1 MKKIICEAGAT
12 KADWRVIENGQEL
25 ARHLGAGI
33 NVSTMDGTVVAGMI
47 REAAGA
53 LDQALKSEGS
63 TGEGPTG
70 EPNMGASVHFYA
82 AGVLTPAFR
91 AEMTALLKDG
101 FGASVI
107 ELQSDLLA
115 SARAACG
122 HEPGIAAI
130 LGTGSNSCQFDG
142 EKIVRQVKS
151 GGFILGDEGSAS
163 TLGKSFIS
171 DYIKGLVPAEIAAD
185 YAEKFPSKYADIVE
199 RVYHNPGSPSAWLGG
214 LCPFLL
220 SHYGHPYIRR
230 LVDGNFQA
238 FIDRSL
244 RQYDIDRYPVGIVG
258 GFGNACQDVLRPL
271 LDAAGIRI
279 RAFIPAPIEELVK
292 YHA

>member
-12 KADWRVIENGQEL
+12 KTDWRVIENGRSP
-25 ARHLGAGI
+25 ARHITAGI
-33 NVSTMDGTVVAGMI
+33 NFSTMDLSVVAEII
-47 REAAGA
+47 RGAAEALSA
-53 LDQALKSEGS
+53 EGQVSRAEAS
-63 TGEGPTG
+63 TGNVPV
-70 EPNMGASVHFYA
+70 AAVHFYA
-82 AGVLTPAFR
+82 AGVISPALREELT
-91 AEMTALLKDG
+91 TLLKDC
-101 FGASVI
+101 FGTSEI

-122 HEPGIAAI
+122 HTPGIAAI

-163 TLGKSFIS
+163 ALGKLFIS
-171 DYIKGLVPAEIAAD
+171 DYIKGLVPAGIAAD
-185 YAEKFPSKYADIVE
+185 YASKFPSEYADIVE
-199 RVYHNPGSPSAWLGG
+199 KVYPHPGSPSAWLGS

-220 SHYGHPYIRR
+220 SHYHHPYIREM
-230 LVDGNFQA
+230 VDGNFRA

-258 GFGNACQDVLRPL
+258 GFGNACQDILRPL
-271 LDAAGIRI
+271 FASAGIRI
-279 RAFIPAPIEELVK
+279 RAFIPAPVEALVK